1 MKLTTNLVIILL
13 LIVANIIVWVANTD
27 STTAKYVQG
36 YTQGQL
42 DAVEGKYTRAAWEM
56 AGMVMDEAYLEASRT
71 ADMAHR
77 QYLHD
82 MIESAI
88 EQAKKD
94 GYGW

>member
-1 MKLTTNLVIILL
+1 MNLRSNLVIIVL
-13 LIVANIIVWVANTD
+13 LIVANIIVWMANID

-36 YTQGQL
+36 YQAGQL
-42 DAVEGKYTRAAWEM
+42 DAVEGKYTRQAWEM
-56 AGMVMDEAYLEASRT
+56 AGMVMDEAYREASRT

>member
-1 MKLTTNLVIILL
+1 MKLTTNLLIILL
-13 LIVANIIVWVANTD
+13 LIVANIIVWMANTD
-27 STTAKYVQG
+27 QSTAKYVQG
-36 YTQGQL
+36 YQAGQL
-42 DAVEGKYTRAAWEM
+42 DAVEGKYTRQAWEM
-56 AGMVMDEAYLEASRT
+56 AGMVMDEAYREASRT

-88 EQAKKD
+88 EKAKKD

>member
-1 MKLTTNLVIILL
+1 MKLTTNLLIILL
-13 LIVANIIVWVANTD
+13 LIVANIIVWMANTD
-27 STTAKYVQG
+27 QSTAKYAQG
-36 YTQGQL
+36 YQAGQL
-42 DAVEGKYTRAAWEM
+42 DAVEGKYARQAWEM
-56 AGMVMDEAYLEASRT
+56 AGMVMDEAYREASRT

-88 EQAKKD
+88 EKAKKD